1 MKENNYKL
9 EFCFLHKE
17 EITNLLLDEYS
28 KDKIKVFGFLGVT
41 YFGIELLEGLF
52 ETSDW
57 YKVSK
62 AIIVDNK
69 IIGIA
74 NTSVSR
80 ENDKANLSIFLFNK
94 SKRRLFFK
102 ALTEFIHELFYEY
115 YFLKIDFTCFSFN
128 QDAFRLYENLSKRN
142 YIRKVGFKS
151 SDFKIGNEY
160 YNTHLY
166 EMKKDQ
172 FDIIKAERGIK

>member
-17 EITNLLLDEYS
+17 EITSLLLDEYS

-74 NTSVSR
+74 NINSVFHIGFVVKSF
-80 ENDKANLSIFLFNK
+80 IFIVK
-94 SKRRLFFK
+94 
-102 ALTEFIHELFYEY
+102 
-115 YFLKIDFTCFSFN
+115 
-128 QDAFRLYENLSKRN
+128 
-142 YIRKVGFKS
+142 
-151 SDFKIGNEY
+151 
-160 YNTHLY
+160 
-166 EMKKDQ
+166 
-172 FDIIKAERGIK
+172 